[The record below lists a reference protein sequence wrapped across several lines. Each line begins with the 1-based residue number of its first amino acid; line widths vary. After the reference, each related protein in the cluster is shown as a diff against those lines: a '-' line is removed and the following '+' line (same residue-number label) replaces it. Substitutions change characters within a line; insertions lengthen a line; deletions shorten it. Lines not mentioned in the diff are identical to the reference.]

1 MEGCFAV
8 SAPVLEIDYN
18 SSHGSEVADA
28 QLWNWTTTTARVI
41 LQSITDLIC
50 LVETLIERGL

>member
-1 MEGCFAV
+1 MIQGRFSSAFTPCCWEENCFKLSMEGCFAV

-28 QLWNWTTTTARVI
+28 QL
-41 LQSITDLIC
+41 
-50 LVETLIERGL
+50 